1 MKTTIRTLSV
11 FLAGHIM
18 LLAIA
23 PVSHAL
29 TLQPLEESELRDVVA
44 QGLILNDKIT
54 GTVLT
59 GANEYSTPFN
69 FYRMGLDGELEMN
82 MNMSKIQLGCGGLTT
97 I

>member
-1 MKTTIRTLSV
+1 MKITIRTLSV
-11 FLAGHIM
+11 ILAGHITLVM
-18 LLAIA
+18 LAIA

-54 GTVLT
+54 GTELT

-69 FYRMGLDGELEMN
+69 FYRMGLDGE
-82 MNMSKIQLGCGGLTT
+82 
-97 I
+97 